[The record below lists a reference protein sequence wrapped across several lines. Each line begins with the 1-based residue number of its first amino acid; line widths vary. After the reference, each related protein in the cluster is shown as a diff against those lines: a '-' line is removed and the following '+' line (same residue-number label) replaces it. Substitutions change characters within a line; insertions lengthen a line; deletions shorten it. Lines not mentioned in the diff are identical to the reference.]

1 MMMMMMMIFGVREM
15 EICCRKTFLL
25 LLLPQFQVLLQIHLL
40 STFSCADLSGFSSV
54 GFPFIVA

>member
-1 MMMMMMMIFGVREM
+1 MMMMMMIFGVREM
-15 EICCRKTFLL
+15 EIRSRKTF
-25 LLLPQFQVLLQIHLL
+25 LLLPQFQVQFQIQLL